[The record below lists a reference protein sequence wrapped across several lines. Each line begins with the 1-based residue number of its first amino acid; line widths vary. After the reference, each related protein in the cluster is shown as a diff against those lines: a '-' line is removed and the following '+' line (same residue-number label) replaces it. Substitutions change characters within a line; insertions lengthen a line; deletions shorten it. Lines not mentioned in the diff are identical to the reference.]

1 MGCKGLRVL
10 AMIAYIFVLLLT
22 SSLLMQ
28 LYQVSTME
36 SLACPTKGITLE
48 AAKTAMQTQSPAT
61 QQATPSRQGIQELRV
76 FVGVLS
82 RTGSII
88 QRNAIRRTWAS
99 DMRLARVMF
108 FVLRPRSE
116 QVVHDL
122 INEAATYGDMVL
134 TPELE
139 SYYNT
144 TYSVVNMLKVA
155 AGMAD
160 HITHLLKTDEDVYV
174 RVPLLLQ
181 TLQKLP
187 ETWLYAGKVWETKVD
202 RNPKYRWGWKWR
214 TCCMRAR
221 TPNKEACRP
230 LIQFAICAAGNMFH
244 KLSNIFK

>member
-28 LYQVSTME
+28 LYPVSTME

-48 AAKTAMQTQSPAT
+48 AAKTSMQTQSPAT
-61 QQATPSRQGIQELRV
+61 QQAVPSRQGIQELRV

-187 ETWLYAGKVWETKVD
+187 KTWLYAGKVWETKVD
-202 RNPKYRWGWKWR
+202 RNPKYRWGWKWQ

-221 TPNKEACRP
+221 TPNK
-230 LIQFAICAAGNMFH
+230 IQFAICAAGNMFH
-244 KLSNIFK
+244 NLSKIFK